1 MDVSLRRTL
10 KCQPSTPEVLIRV
23 FDDWGELQSPSADE
37 VSNWLDRHGAIANAD
52 VVRIAKIDT
61 LKASKLLAA
70 WREQGLL
77 APLPGRGK
85 RNMAYAKPAQ
95 GGESGALL
103 SLLEENNAPTMN

>member
-1 MDVSLRRTL
+1 MSVYVS
-10 KCQPSTPEVLIRV
+10 PP
-23 FDDWGELQSPSADE
+23 
-37 VSNWLDRHGAIANAD
+37 IANAD

-61 LKASKLLAA
+61 LKASKLLAG

-95 GGESGALL
+95 GGENGSLL
-103 SLLEENNAPTMN
+103 SALEENNADTQD